1 MVKWLEDLPVNVRH
15 VTRTGLAIPAED
27 PDIWEWARVNS
38 YLIITNDEDFYR
50 LAGSYGF
57 PPKLVMLRTGNQ
69 STTYLASLLRQ
80 KLDVIVQLVESH
92 TEGVLEL
99 Y

>member
-15 VTRTGLAIPAED
+15 VTRTDLAIPAEA

-38 YLIITNDEDFYR
+38 YLIITNNEDFYR
-50 LAGSYGF
+50 LAGSYVF